1 MKTFKTTKALLMLAI
16 VVLTGTLFTSCNGD
30 DDNAAANSLV
40 GTWFLTAGQT
50 ELFVN
55 GVSEGIEMET
65 IDANNF
71 TRITFNANS
80 TYVVNI
86 SESFMQNGQVVIDTS
101 TQSGTYSL
109 TGNTL
114 FITEAGST
122 DIEEVPITLTA
133 NQLIIRFEE
142 EFTDTN
148 NDVLRFTGSQTFTR
162 Q

>member
-1 MKTFKTTKALLMLAI
+1 MKTFKTTKAILMLAI

-40 GTWFLTAGQT
+40 GTWLLTAGQT

-80 TYVVNI
+80 TYVVTI
-86 SESFMQNGQVVIDTS
+86 SESFMQNGQEVIDTS
-101 TQSGTYSL
+101 T
-109 TGNTL
+109 
-114 FITEAGST
+114 
-122 DIEEVPITLTA
+122 
-133 NQLIIRFEE
+133 
-142 EFTDTN
+142 
-148 NDVLRFTGSQTFTR
+148 
-162 Q
+162 